1 MNSLDFRHSTSS
13 FGRGRRQS
21 GGRGPVADK
30 EHYMANRP
38 SPGPESPTSPKGRGG
53 VQTASRFLIIAAIS
67 LSAMLTCS
75 ATLGQEPADNPDV
88 KKPSITF
95 LKPLVN
101 VELSFAKLACELT
114 DDQMKPIVAE
124 AKKAHQ
130 AMADIVIRQ
139 DAAGDDFY
147 TKNKVIF
154 SGPNDEVMVVNPFKR
169 IRDDVAKLLKP
180 LVTEEQYAKFAEESR
195 LREEYERETAVQFL
209 LNLLDL
215 KLVLS
220 LEQRKRLHEK
230 LMAQWQDLDL
240 HTLDSSI
247 MNQDGFPPAPDHL
260 IIPELNASQQKLLNA
275 QTRDSTHVYIGEDEL
290 FNSVEGWLNQ

>member
-1 MNSLDFRHSTSS
+1 M
-13 FGRGRRQS
+13 
-21 GGRGPVADK
+21 
-30 EHYMANRP
+30 
-38 SPGPESPTSPKGRGG
+38 
-53 VQTASRFLIIAAIS
+53 QTASRFLVIAAIS
-67 LSAMLTCS
+67 LPALLTCS
-75 ATLGQEPADNPDV
+75 VTLGQEPADNPDA
-88 KKPSITF
+88 KTPSIAF

-101 VELSFAKLACELT
+101 VELSFAKIACELT

-139 DAAGDDFY
+139 DAAGDDFF
-147 TKNKVIF
+147 TKNNVIF
-154 SGPNDEVMVVNPFKR
+154 TGPNDQLMVVNPFKR

-180 LVTEEQYAKFAEESR
+180 LVTEDQYTKFTEESR
-195 LREEYERETAVQFL
+195 LREEYEREAAVHFL

-220 LEQRKRLHEK
+220 TEQRKRLHEK

-240 HTLDSSI
+240 HILDSSI
-247 MNQDGFPPAPDHL
+247 MDQNDFPPAPDHL
-260 IIPELNASQQKLLNA
+260 IIPELNDSQQKLLVA

-290 FNSVEGWLNQ
+290 LNSVEGWLDQ